1 MNAMMIV
8 GGLVGRVNHS
18 VHPGG
23 RCAVCSRRYRDLDRH
38 WATAHEWL
46 TPSVRP
52 TAQLSP
58 ESSPS
63 ISITKTL

>member
-1 MNAMMIV
+1 MNAMTIV
-8 GGLVGRVNHS
+8 GGLVGRVNHT

-23 RCAVCSRRYRDLDRH
+23 RCAVCSRRVRDLDRH
-38 WATAHEWL
+38 WATAHEWYSTL
-46 TPSVRP
+46 AGP

-63 ISITKTL
+63 PSVTTTW